1 MPLLSRLNSRVSKKN
16 GCATAIEYFKLLTAT
31 NNFNSNN
38 ILGEGGF
45 GCVYKAMFDDD
56 SFAAVKKLDEGSRQ
70 VEHEFQV
77 GNKNVTGII
86 LEAGY
91 FFKLKKI
98 LVKAFSGGVP

>member
-1 MPLLSRLNSRVSKKN
+1 MPLLNRLNSRISKKK
-16 GCATAIEYFKLLTAT
+16 GCATAIEYSKLQAAT

-70 VEHEFQV
+70 AEHEFQV
-77 GNKNVTGII
+77 GSKNVTGII
-86 LEAGY
+86 LEACC
-91 FFKLKKI
+91 FFKL
-98 LVKAFSGGVP
+98 